1 MTISITQLV
10 ARFDD
15 IYEQRM
21 QGLPF
26 VNRALEVEAV
36 GFCSWKSFELGVL
49 ITPWFMNLILLP
61 ESDTDIG
68 QGHKINAK
76 FPSGDLEFTTA
87 RDEELGLYL
96 SAVLFSSVMSFASQ
110 DTARDIAVEV
120 MRELFDTKHNT
131 KVISRRKMFTTAERA
146 DA

>member
-1 MTISITQLV
+1 MAISVTQLT

-15 IYEQRM
+15 IHEQRM

-26 VNRALEVEAV
+26 INRTLDVEAV
-36 GFCSWKSFELGVL
+36 GFCSWKTFELGVL

-68 QGHKINAK
+68 QGHKINAQ
-76 FPSGDLEFTTA
+76 FPSGDVEFTTA

-120 MRELFDTKHNT
+120 MRELFDTKHNA
-131 KVISRRKMFTTAERA
+131 KAISRREIFTTTGRA